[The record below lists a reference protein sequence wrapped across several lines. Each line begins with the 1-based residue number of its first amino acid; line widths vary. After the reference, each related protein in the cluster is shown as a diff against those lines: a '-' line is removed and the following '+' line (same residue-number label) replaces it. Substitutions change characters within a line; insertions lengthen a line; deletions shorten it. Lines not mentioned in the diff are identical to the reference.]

1 MAFLNGPAPYAV
13 VLMIDVLIA
22 VLFAASLHF
31 LMGPAGMHSFGHAA
45 YFGLGA
51 YGAALCVKAL
61 GLPMEASLLL
71 APLLAALGAF
81 VFGWFCVRLSGVYL
95 AMLTLAFA
103 QIVWSVVFQ
112 WDALTGGSNGLV
124 GIWPAAW
131 LAPKPAYYLL
141 VLACTVAGG
150 GLLVRMLHA
159 PFGLALRAS
168 RDSPIR
174 AAAIGLARAAA
185 AVGGVRRRRHDR
197 RAGRVAVRLRQGHD
211 LARDARRRQVGRR
224 PGDGAARRRAG
235 GLGPV
240 GRRRALHLAAGHGGA
255 PDRLLAGAA
264 RHRHAGAGAGV
275 PARRRRRAEE
285 ALHPRRRGSLS
296 PRRRGEGWGE
306 GRWRRPRALTPALSR
321 ERERENSLLA
331 VRGLSKAFGGIHAVD
346 DVSFSL
352 AAGEMLA
359 LIGPNGA
366 GKTTCFNMVGGQ
378 LAPDA
383 GSVQLDGHELVG
395 MKPEA
400 IWRQGVGRTFQIAET
415 FASLTVVENVQMAL
429 LSHAGRVR
437 GFWQPARP
445 QLRDEA
451 IALLESVG
459 MAAQAERA
467 TSVLAYGDVKRVEL
481 AIALA
486 HKPRL
491 LLMDEPTA
499 GMAPRE
505 RNELMAL
512 ARRLAREQSIGVLF
526 TEHSMDVVFAHADR
540 IIVLARGELIAEG
553 PPAAVRDDA
562 RVREV
567 YFGGGTTF
575 AARQSR
581 SPGTRSKDSG
591 ACSRSRRSTPGT
603 ARRRSSTA

>member
-1 MAFLNGPAPYAV
+1 MSPPGRPKGEYRSAQHEGAP
-13 VLMIDVLIA
+13 M
-22 VLFAASLHF
+22 ST
-31 LMGPAGMHSFGHAA
+31 
-45 YFGLGA
+45 
-51 YGAALCVKAL
+51 
-61 GLPMEASLLL
+61 
-71 APLLAALGAF
+71 APLLA
-81 VFGWFCVRLSGVYL
+81 V
-95 AMLTLAFA
+95 
-103 QIVWSVVFQ
+103 
-112 WDALTGGSNGLV
+112 
-124 GIWPAAW
+124 
-131 LAPKPAYYLL
+131 
-141 VLACTVAGG
+141 
-150 GLLVRMLHA
+150 H
-159 PFGLALRAS
+159 
-168 RDSPIR
+168 
-174 AAAIGLARAAA
+174 
-185 AVGGVRRRRHDR
+185 
-197 RAGRVAVRLRQGHD
+197 
-211 LARDARRRQVGRR
+211 
-224 PGDGAARRRAG
+224 
-235 GLGPV
+235 
-240 GRRRALHLAAGHGGA
+240 
-255 PDRLLAGAA
+255 
-264 RHRHAGAGAGV
+264 
-275 PARRRRRAEE
+275 
-285 ALHPRRRGSLS
+285 
-296 PRRRGEGWGE
+296 
-306 GRWRRPRALTPALSR
+306 
-321 ERERENSLLA
+321 
-331 VRGLSKAFGGIHAVD
+331 GLSKAFGGIHAVD
-346 DVSFSL
+346 DVSFAL
-352 AAGEMLA
+352 VAGEMLA

-383 GSVQLDGHELVG
+383 GSVRLDGHELVG
-395 MKPEA
+395 MRPEA

-437 GFWQPARP
+437 GFWRPARL

-575 AARQSR
+575 AAATV
-581 SPGTRSKDSG
+581 P
-591 ACSRSRRSTPGT
+591 A
-603 ARRRSSTA
+603 